1 MNLLI
6 RTFALALVLLASY
19 SSQAQDVQKLLE
31 TARNFSRTG
40 DFDNA
45 LLVLQKASQ
54 QMPGDLD
61 IQKELAYTYFRAGN
75 YKDAVP
81 VALALA
87 EREDA
92 DVQAYQ
98 IAGNIYKGVGD
109 PKECDKLY
117 KKALKKFPNSGVL
130 YFEYGELLL
139 TQQQRNEAIKMWE
152 KGIEVDP
159 SYPGNYY
166 HAGKFYYY
174 TGSNAALTLL
184 YGEIFVNM
192 ESYTVRTAEIKNML
206 LDAYKKFYLNKP
218 EPTQGKKKSQ
228 GGFQQSVADLLWQQS
243 SLADM
248 GVTAESL
255 TMIRT
260 QFILSWNETL
270 AAKYP
275 YKLFEHQQYLLR
287 EGMFE
292 AYNQWLFGPVAN
304 MQKYQQWAN
313 ANSKKLSDFN
323 YYQKNRI
330 FKMPAGQN
338 YQ

>member
-1 MNLLI
+1 MIRYFLL
-6 RTFALALVLLASY
+6 TAVLITSISAA
-19 SSQAQDVQKLLE
+19 AQDVSKLLE
-31 TARNFSRTG
+31 SARSFSRSG

-45 LLVLQKASQ
+45 ILVLQKAAQ
-54 QMPGDLD
+54 QKPDDLE
-61 IQKELAYTYFRAGN
+61 IQKELTYTHFRAGN
-75 YKDAVP
+75 FKDAAP
-81 VALALA
+81 LALALSA
-87 EREDA
+87 REDA

-98 IAGNIYKGVGD
+98 IAGNVFKGVGD

-117 KKALKKFPNSGVL
+117 KKALKKYPNSGVL
-130 YFEYGELLL
+130 YFEYGEIML
-139 TQQQRNEAIKMWE
+139 TQQQRNEAIKLWE
-152 KGIEVDP
+152 QGIEVDP

-174 TGSNAALTLL
+174 TGTNPALTLL

-206 LDAYKKFYLNKP
+206 LDAYKKFYLQKP
-218 EPTQGKKKSQ
+218 EPAQGKKK
-228 GGFQQSVADLLWQQS
+228 GTAGFQQSVADLLAQQAE
-243 SLADM
+243 LASM
-248 GVTAESL
+248 GVTPESL

-260 QFILSWNETL
+260 QFILSWFESKSS
-270 AAKYP
+270 KYP
-275 YKLFEHQQYLLR
+275 YKLFDHLQYLLR
-287 EGMFE
+287 EGLFE

-313 ANSKKLSDFN
+313 ANAKKQSDFN
-323 YYQKNRI
+323 YYQKNRV

>member
-1 MNLLI
+1 MIRSYLLI
-6 RTFALALVLLASY
+6 AVLFTSIGVA
-19 SSQAQDVQKLLE
+19 AQDVSKLLE
-31 TARNFSRTG
+31 TARNFSRGG

-45 LLVLQKASQ
+45 VIVLKKAAQQK
-54 QMPGDLD
+54 PDDLE
-61 IQKELAYTYFRAGN
+61 IQKELTYTYFRAGN
-75 YKDAVP
+75 FKDAAP
-81 VALALA
+81 LAIA
-87 EREDA
+87 MSEREDA

-98 IAGNIYKGVGD
+98 IAGNVFKGVGD

-117 KKALKKFPNSGVL
+117 KKALKKYPGSGVL
-130 YFEYGELLL
+130 YFEYGEIMLA
-139 TQQQRNEAIKMWE
+139 QEQRNEAIKLWE

-159 SYPGNYY
+159 AYPGNYY

-174 TGSNAALTLL
+174 TGSNPTLVLL

-206 LDAYKKFYLNKP
+206 LDAYKKFYLQKP
-218 EPTQGKKKSQ
+218 EPVQGKKK
-228 GGFQQSVADLLWQQS
+228 GTAGFQQSVADQLSQQAE
-243 SLADM
+243 LASM
-248 GVTAESL
+248 GVTPESL

-260 QFILSWNETL
+260 QFILSWYDSK

-275 YKLFEHQQYLLR
+275 YKLFDHLQYMLR
-287 EGMFE
+287 EGLFE

-313 ANSKKLSDFN
+313 ANPKKQSDFS
-323 YYQKNRI
+323 YYQKNRV